1 MTSIPNAT
9 LTTVKGLRDT
19 GPIPIDQ
26 DVLVFGKSHAVDVN
40 IYNTYVSRRQFQIR
54 RQADVFFIT
63 DLDSAN
69 GTFLNGERLSPQCE
83 QRLRDQDLIGL
94 AEDQVVFR
102 FNDLVKT
109 VSAGLSKRRTGIRQ
123 LSMWWVGVMVV
134 GALAL
139 AFGALI
145 LLSPSLTKWSAGA
158 TALSR
163 VATPPVD
170 ISLATKTT
178 APTATT
184 AAAAPGILDSL
195 VQLEIIIAPRS
206 AAKILLSPTP
216 LGRGGYVRGRTVTI
230 FVAPEPGWEIKEWLG
245 PVYRVLDESAMV
257 DMERSQSV
265 MVVLKPETALPATTP
280 ASAAT
285 PITPLPTSTTV
296 PTPMPTPPP
305 TPQPPGEPTHTPTPT
320 PAPGAV
326 FVTKWGTEGTGN
338 GQFNYPVGAAVASDG
353 SVYVTDRN
361 NDRVQKFTSEGVFVS
376 KWGTEGTGDGQFD
389 QPSYVAVAPDGSVY
403 VGDIYNHR
411 IQKFTSEGVFVS
423 KWGTQGTGDGQ
434 FTSGPEGVAVASDG
448 SVYVVAGDRVQKF
461 TSEGVFVDKWGTVG
475 AAGVAVAPD
484 GSIYVAAQG
493 VHSVLKFTSEG
504 VFVSKW
510 DTRGTGDGQ
519 FDYPYDV
526 AVASDGSL
534 YVADTNN
541 HRIQKFTSEG
551 VFVSKWGS
559 GGDDDPEPEG
569 PGQWGPR
576 GTGDGQFAHPYG
588 VAVAPDGGVY
598 VADSGNNRIQKFSMG
613 Q

>member
-285 PITPLPTSTTV
+285 PMPTPAPSPPA
-296 PTPMPTPPP
+296 PTPMPPSGGRILFSSDKDGNREIYVMNSDGSNQTRLTFEPAEDRFPDWSP
-305 TPQPPGEPTHTPTPT
+305 DGNQIAFSSQRDGGEWQIYVMNADGTNQTRLTNNSWSDGDPDWSPDGTKIAFARHT
-320 PAPGAV
+320 GSWEV
-326 FVTKWGTEGTGN
+326 YIMNSDGTNPVQITSTGN
-338 GQFNYPVGAAVASDG
+338 GQA
-353 SVYVTDRN
+353 
-361 NDRVQKFTSEGVFVS
+361 
-376 KWGTEGTGDGQFD
+376 
-389 QPSYVAVAPDGSVY
+389 PSWSPDGSKIAFHSW
-403 VGDIYNHR
+403 VGGND
-411 IQKFTSEGVFVS
+411 QSFVVDS
-423 KWGTQGTGDGQ
+423 DGLNQ
-434 FTSGPEGVAVASDG
+434 AQLTSGGGTRNSWPKWSPDG
-448 SVYVVAGDRVQKF
+448 NRIAFGSGSGGG
-461 TSEGVFVDKWGTVG
+461 SEIYLMS
-475 AAGVAVAPD
+475 PD
-484 GSIYVAAQG
+484 GSGRVRLTNNAA
-493 VHSVLKFTSEG
+493 HDAYADWSP
-504 VFVSKW
+504 
-510 DTRGTGDGQ
+510 DGQ
-519 FDYPYDV
+519 RIVFYSDR
-526 AVASDGSL
+526 DGSGNKDREI
-534 YVADTNN
+534 YSMNADGSDQTRLTTN
-541 HRIQKFTSEG
+541 SAE
-551 VFVSKWGS
+551 
-559 GGDDDPEPEG
+559 DLDPN
-569 PGQWGPR
+569 WGP
-576 GTGDGQFAHPYG
+576 
-588 VAVAPDGGVY
+588 
-598 VADSGNNRIQKFSMG
+598 
-613 Q
+613 